1 VLKDVKLRTFITDDE
16 HRDELV
22 AHVYDTTYEVLK
34 KGKDTLVVIDDS
46 IVRGTTL
53 EKSILKMLD
62 RIGPKKIVVVSS
74 APQIRFP
81 DCYGIDMSKMGD
93 FVAFR
98 AMISLLKEQGKDY
111 LLGEVYEKC
120 TRSRG
125 HQTQQNYVKHLY
137 DQFTDEQI
145 SRKISE
151 IVKPADMKAEV
162 DVVFQTVD
170 NLHKACPRH
179 LGDWYFTG
187 NYPTPGGMKVVN
199 RSYINYMEGKLVRAY

>member
-1 VLKDVKLRTFITDDE
+1 
-16 HRDELV
+16 
-22 AHVYDTTYEVLK
+22 
-34 KGKDTLVVIDDS
+34 VVIDDS

-62 RIGPKKIVVVSS
+62 RLGPKKIVVVSS

-98 AMISLLKEQGKDY
+98 AMISLLKDRGKDY

-120 TRSRG
+120 LHAKGQS
-125 HQTQQNYVKHLY
+125 HQHNYVKLLY
-137 DQFTDEQI
+137 DQFSDEDLSQ
-145 SRKISE
+145 KISE
-151 IVKPADMKAEV
+151 IIKPAGMKADV
-162 DVVFQTVD
+162 KVVFQTVD
-170 NLHKACPRH
+170 NLHRACARH

-199 RSYINYMEGKLVRAY
+199 RSYVNYMEGRLVRAY